1 MKKILFIVAL
11 FATTLSQKSV
21 AQNTAIQSTPVLSL
35 YYNVKDALVTGNA
48 SLAASKA
55 EELKKVL
62 SSAEQGSLSVANRNS
77 LAKEVNLISSAK
89 DIKVQRAA
97 FSSLSATMLNI
108 AKTEKL
114 STQPVYQ
121 LYCPMKKS
129 YWLSSEKAVKNP
141 YYGSSMLTCG
151 KVEGTL

>member
-11 FATTLSQKSV
+11 FATTLSQTSF
-21 AQNTAIQSTPVLSL
+21 AQNTTTQTSPTLSL
-35 YYNVKDALVTGNA
+35 YYNIKDALVTGNTN
-48 SLAASKA
+48 LAASKA

-62 SSAEQGSLSVANRNS
+62 SNTEQGSLSIANRNS
-77 LAKEVNLISSAK
+77 LTKEANLISSAK
-89 DIKVQRAA
+89 DIKAQRAA
-97 FSSLSATMLNI
+97 FTDLSATMLNI

-114 STQPVYQ
+114 SMQPVYQ

-129 YWLSSEKAVKNP
+129 YWLSSEKGVKNP